1 MNVTVRIL
9 DDASPALQ
17 ALVRSL
23 KGSEKKDLN
32 EQGARGAVN
41 AAIKY
46 HRKFNLDGG
55 WKGPKY
61 LGATA
66 NSGAFG
72 TDVTRAW
79 KTESVSTTGAVISND
94 SAHYRHKVDGGTIR
108 PKRAKALTIPL
119 ILEAKGVRA
128 AVYQQNTGRK
138 LFTIK
143 GRNFLFE
150 RIGAKTSGARGRKGV
165 GATPIKTSR
174 IRAVYALRKSVYQ
187 EPWEGALPDDHLLQ
201 DAYADAFMDGVE
213 DIIERS

>member
-1 MNVTVRIL
+1 MKVTVSLL
-9 DDASPALQ
+9 DEASPALR
-17 ALVRSL
+17 AFVRSL
-23 KGSEKKDLN
+23 TSSEKKDLN
-32 EQGARGAVN
+32 EMGARGAVN

-46 HRKFNLDGG
+46 HRNYNLAGG

-72 TDVTRAW
+72 TDVARGW
-79 KTESVSTTGAVISND
+79 KTESVSSTGSVISND
-94 SAHYRHKVDGGTIR
+94 SAHYRHKVTGGTIR

-128 AVYQQNTGRK
+128 RVYQQNTGRK
-138 LFTIK
+138 LFTMK

-150 RIGAKTSGARGRKGV
+150 RIGGVKTGKRGDKGP
-165 GATPIKTSR
+165 GSTLIHTQK

-187 EPWEGALPDDHLLQ
+187 EPWEGALPDDKPLA
-201 DAYADAFMDGVE
+201 DAYAEAFMDGLE